1 MEIKIVLLASPRR
14 GCYASAV
21 LTAPDRTAV
30 LALTIFLAPRRNASS
45 GEKDEACANA
55 GIAKVAASLN

>member
-1 MEIKIVLLASPRR
+1 MLFSIPEERV
-14 GCYASAV
+14 YASAV

-55 GIAKVAASLN
+55 GIAKVAATLN